1 MANTTQLNNDILKT
15 LSPEEREL
23 ALSILG
29 DLSTGDSQ
37 SYEDLKYAEYKE
49 IPVDFL
55 TFIDDDCYLGKAWKD
70 ANGKSKMYPYWRKKL
85 CELFPDNV
93 TTAVNNAIFSGAR
106 GIGKSENAIA
116 AALYLMHRV
125 MCLKDPL
132 AHYHLKTTDTVVFAF
147 MNITQKLSEEI
158 GITKLQNTVKLSP
171 WFVERGRIV
180 GRTNPLWEPPEP
192 IRVVVGSQAKD
203 VIGQAVIFGFF
214 DEISFIRNQDLDK
227 QKAIA
232 KDMINTCIGG
242 MKTRYIYN
250 GENSSLLILAS
261 SKRSDKSFLEEHMRK
276 KLEDEQEEALI
287 VDEPV
292 WKVKP
297 PETYSGKRFKVALG
311 NKFLTSQVVQD
322 GADIDELREK
332 GYKIIDVPVELKSEF
347 IMDIDRALCDFAGI
361 SSSEISKYISGEAWR
376 KCIDESYVNPFS
388 KEILEIGLNDDIQ
401 YKDFFDLAKIK
412 SEYKNFPLFI
422 HMDMSLA
429 GDKTGIAGTWITRK
443 RVASSET
450 SGSSD
455 LYLRVAFAVDIKAPK
470 GTQISLEKNRRFIYW
485 LKEVGF
491 NIKGITTDTFQSA
504 DTGQTLLQRNYP
516 YKVLSVDRVDTDR
529 ICRPYQYFRNCIY
542 EQRVTCFYC
551 EKLSDEVTDLERN
564 INTGKV
570 DHPDGHSKDLCDA
583 VCGSLYNASTYAD
596 QFAYDYGEVIDTIK
610 ETNMDMDKM
619 QRQQLTVDL
628 EDELKSILQPASIKQ
643 QIQEEKK
650 DSQSNDLFYLN
661 QGIFII

>member
-55 TFIDDDCYLGKAWKD
+55 TFIDDDRYLGKAWKD

-292 WKVKP
+292 WRVKP

-516 YKVLSVDRVDTDR
+516 YKVLSVDRVDTDH

-570 DHPDGHSKDLCDA
+570 NHPDGHSKDLCDA

-619 QRQQLTVDL
+619 QRQQLTVNL

>member
-1 MANTTQLNNDILKT
+1 MK
-15 LSPEEREL
+15 
-23 ALSILG
+23 
-29 DLSTGDSQ
+29 
-37 SYEDLKYAEYKE
+37 
-49 IPVDFL
+49 
-55 TFIDDDCYLGKAWKD
+55 
-70 ANGKSKMYPYWRKKL
+70 
-85 CELFPDNV
+85 
-93 TTAVNNAIFSGAR
+93 
-106 GIGKSENAIA
+106 
-116 AALYLMHRV
+116 
-125 MCLKDPL
+125 
-132 AHYHLKTTDTVVFAF
+132 
-147 MNITQKLSEEI
+147 
-158 GITKLQNTVKLSP
+158 ITKIERILHEHPKKFYDVVDAYPRNNFLIKTNT
-171 WFVERGRIV
+171 GY
-180 GRTNPLWEPPEP
+180 
-192 IRVVVGSQAKD
+192 
-203 VIGQAVIFGFF
+203 AVSHNC

-242 MKTRYIYN
+242 MKTRYIFN
-250 GENSSLLILAS
+250 GKNASLLILAS
-261 SKRSDKSFLEEHMRK
+261 SKRSEKSFLEEHMRK

-297 PETYSGKRFKVALG
+297 SETYSGKKFKVALG
-311 NKFLTSQVVQD
+311 NKFLTSQVVRD
-322 GADIDELREK
+322 DADIKELEEK
-332 GYKIIDVPVELKSEF
+332 GYKILDVPIELKSEF
-347 IMDIDRALCDFAGI
+347 VMDIDRALCDYAGI

-401 YKDFFDLAKIK
+401 YKDFFDLTKVKA
-412 SEYKNFPLFI
+412 EYKNFPLFI

-485 LKEVGF
+485 LKEMGF

-516 YKVLSVDRVDTDR
+516 YKVLSVDRVDTDH

-564 INTGKV
+564 INTGKI

-610 ETNMDMDKM
+610 ETNMDMDQVRK
-619 QRQQLTVDL
+619 QQITVNM
-628 EDELKSILQPASIKQ
+628 EDELKDILQPASIKRQ
-643 QIQEEKK
+643 SQEDKK
-650 DSQSNDLFYLN
+650 EAHTNDLFYLS
-661 QGIFII
+661 QGILIL